1 MGAPSRLARFVLFQ
15 SFTIW
20 GTCAVDDFSNE
31 TASWIE
37 ESIGGDVE
45 IELELGS
52 LIAAATDWTEDE
64 TEIDDLV
71 SGLVET
77 GSIELQIG

>member
-1 MGAPSRLARFVLFQ
+1 ME
-15 SFTIW
+15 
-20 GTCAVDDFSNE
+20 DFSNE
-31 TASWIE
+31 TASWLE
-37 ESIGGDVE
+37 DSLGGDAE
-45 IELELGS
+45 IELELGC